1 MELSIYSYV
10 FLAMNCIQYTKPE
23 LNLVLALVNLPASDS
38 CLVVTT
44 WHDCRLPEYYTGCA
58 ERGPGLKLREE

>member
-1 MELSIYSYV
+1 MNPDIGRLFIVIEIMELSIYSYV

-44 WHDCRLPEYYTGCA
+44 
-58 ERGPGLKLREE
+58 